1 MNYDLGGPLAS
12 MSVPGAVGG
21 KKEKKDEVI
30 GGPQEVKRNEQ
41 GNHVV
46 PPAYQLCMMCLRQR
60 IPDITAMGLSLRPIQ
75 SQNNAEK
82 LFLTET
88 WLSLSFTE
96 TMV

>member
-41 GNHVV
+41 GRHVV
-46 PPAYQLCMMCLRQR
+46 PSAYQLCMMCLRQR
-60 IPDITAMGLSLRPIQ
+60 VPDITARRLSLRLIQ
-75 SQNNAEK
+75 SQHNAEK
-82 LFLTET
+82 LFLTV
-88 WLSLSFTE
+88 LD
-96 TMV
+96 

>member
-41 GNHVV
+41 GRHVV
-46 PPAYQLCMMCLRQR
+46 PSAYQLCMMCLRQR
-60 IPDITAMGLSLRPIQ
+60 IPDITARRLSLRLIQ
-75 SQNNAEK
+75 SQHNAEK

-88 WLSLSFTE
+88 WLSSSFTE
-96 TMV
+96 TRV